1 MKPFLCLIATVAIA
15 SLAPC
20 ISSAAD
26 PGDDASKGR
35 TFLRPKCVC
44 RMARLCALLLRPPC
58 LGGDNVF
65 PSYFYPGV

>member
-26 PGDDASKGR
+26 LGDDAQQGSYVPPPQVRFVDGATMR
-35 TFLRPKCVC
+35 LTTTTTLPWRRLRLPFIFL
-44 RMARLCALLLRPPC
+44 
-58 LGGDNVF
+58 
-65 PSYFYPGV
+65 PGV